1 MLQYVRRS
9 DRRSIVLDGVE
20 GKEEIRSNQRNYM
33 DRMKVDDYE
42 R

>member
-1 MLQYVRRS
+1 MLQYAWGSDGRS
-9 DRRSIVLDGVE
+9 VVLDGME
-20 GKEEIRSNQRNYM
+20 GEEEIRSNQRNYM